1 MIIFRKN
8 TEGFSLVEILVVIA
22 IIGILATFS
31 SIALNGSRVR
41 ARDAQRVAYIN
52 QIKTAVEL
60 YYSKNS
66 LYPTLITGGQPLS
79 LNGVKYLDPVP
90 ANPTPRTDGSC
101 PNQDFSYSSYSGN
114 TSYVISFCLG
124 KGAGAF
130 SAGTS
135 ICDGAQRCKACGQY
149 SLSYGGVT
157 YNTIAIGTQCWL
169 DKPLNY
175 GTMKATGATAVS
187 NNGTV
192 EKYCPL
198 AHGQP
203 GSAALNESDCTT
215 YGAIYPWGEA
225 MNYAAS
231 ECNSGKCQGICPT
244 GWHIPT
250 DAEWATLEQY
260 LTDPGQA
267 CSASRA
273 TGTYECSTAGTK
285 LKTGGSSGFVA
296 LIAGYR
302 HGSGDWY
309 YRAGW
314 FGQMWSSTAY
324 NSDYA
329 WGRTVSTSVATVAR
343 QYYDKLGGASVRCV
357 KD

>member
-8 TEGFSLVEILVVIA
+8 TKGFTLVEILVVIA
-22 IIGILATFS
+22 IIGLLVTFS
-31 SIALNGSRVR
+31 SIALNSSRVR

-52 QIKTAVEL
+52 QIKTGLEL
-60 YYSKNS
+60 YYSKNNV
-66 LYPTLITGGQPLS
+66 YPTLITGGQPLS

-90 ANPTPRTDGSC
+90 VNPTPRTDGSC
-101 PNQDFSYSSYSGN
+101 PNQDFSYSPYSGN

-157 YNTIAIGTQCWL
+157 YNTLAIGTQCWL

-175 GTMKATGATAVS
+175 GTMMATGGTAVA
-187 NNGTV
+187 NNGIV

-198 AHGQP
+198 AHGQLAA
-203 GSAALNESDCTT
+203 AALSEANCTT
-215 YGAIYPWGEA
+215 YGAIYPWTEA
-225 MNYAAS
+225 MGYQAS

-250 DAEWATLEQY
+250 DAELNTLDQY
-260 LTDPGQA
+260 LTDSGQT
-267 CSASRA
+267 CNASRS
-273 TGTYECSTAGTK
+273 TGTYDCSTAGTK
-285 LKTGGSSGFVA
+285 LKSGGSSGFNA

-302 HGSGDWY
+302 LGGGDWY
-309 YRAGW
+309 YRGTYGIW
-314 FGQMWSSTAY
+314 WSSTAF
-324 NSDYA
+324 NTDYA
-329 WGRTVSTSVATVAR
+329 WARVVAGAATVGR
-343 QYYDKLGGASVRCV
+343 QYYDKAGGVSVRCL